1 MEKKW
6 LSSVLRP
13 GSVDPGISPVLVH
26 PRGTGHGGADRVLYD
41 EERIMLAERTGYE
54 RGWAAGEAAGT
65 AFGREKVEAAAG
77 GLFHLLGE
85 LDEIK
90 RKILAQSEGEA
101 LKLAIAIARRILIR
115 EISAR
120 GDVLKRIAVEAV
132 AQAVEREHLTIR
144 VNPDDLERAMALK
157 KDLALSVE
165 GLKAVSIEGDKSVL
179 PGGCIVESAMGDID
193 ARIDQQL
200 IEIARDLGTVWR
212 ESASEPSAEGAQ

>member
-13 GSVDPGISPVLVH
+13 GSLDPAVSPVLVH
-26 PRGTGHGGADRVLYD
+26 PRGSGHGVSDRVLYE

-65 AFGREKVEAAAG
+65 VFGREKIEAAAA
-77 GLFHLLGE
+77 GLFHLLDE
-85 LDEIK
+85 LDGVK
-90 RKILAQSEGEA
+90 RKILARAEGEA
-101 LKLAIAIARRILIR
+101 LKLAIAIARRILVR

-120 GDVLKRIAVEAV
+120 GDVLRRIAVEAV

-144 VNPDDLERAMALK
+144 VNPDDLERAMAMK

-165 GLKAVSIEGDKSVL
+165 GLKAVSVEADKSVL

-200 IEIARDLGTVWR
+200 IEIARDLGAVWR
-212 ESASEPSAEGAQ
+212 ESEAQSAGGDAQ